1 MINKNIKLIDIPN
14 VLNSFLSDVEC
25 SGLSFDRRMT
35 PLKSKLELKTYVDE
49 NDKYYQIELVV
60 PSFSKNDISILADE
74 SNLNIKSNIK
84 DKSDGNRYNRYS
96 FDKSFKIPANCNHLK
111 ISAKLE
117 NGVLQVILPKKK
129 IPKPRTIKVS

>member
-35 PLKSKLELKTYVDE
+35 PLKSKLELRTYVDE

-74 SNLNIKSNIK
+74 SKLSIKSNIK

-111 ISAKLE
+111 ISAKIRKWCFAG
-117 NGVLQVILPKKK
+117 NFTKKK
-129 IPKPRTIKVS
+129 IPKPEEL

>member
-1 MINKNIKLIDIPN
+1 M
-14 VLNSFLSDVEC
+14 
-25 SGLSFDRRMT
+25 
-35 PLKSKLELKTYVDE
+35 ELKTYVDE

-74 SNLNIKSNIK
+74 SKLSIKSNIK

-117 NGVLQVILPKKK
+117 NGVLQVILPKEKNSEAK
-129 IPKPRTIKVS
+129 NYKSFIIIKGG